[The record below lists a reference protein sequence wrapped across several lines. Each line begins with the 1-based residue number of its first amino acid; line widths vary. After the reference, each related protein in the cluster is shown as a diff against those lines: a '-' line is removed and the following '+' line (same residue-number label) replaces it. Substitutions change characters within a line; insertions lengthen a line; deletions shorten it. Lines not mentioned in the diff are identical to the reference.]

1 MSNIAVS
8 RKTPANRKGNKENA
22 QPGDGVK
29 SFIRRDFSKSTSAVS
44 VQCKSNRKQEILVRN
59 GVSKITSKIQDT
71 KSTSG
76 EVLKGKST
84 HKDGNGGAVCEVEQ
98 PARNRAI
105 LAEQIVK
112 NEKVVTDTTRA
123 PVAVASSKFAP
134 GLYKGK
140 IVESKIGSLWKSS
153 ATARGAGSKP
163 APPKTESQKVV
174 NLTKSRS
181 KSVADVPGRNLQK
194 SAPTT
199 SKSLLDG
206 RAQASKP
213 GPSGRLPGPRS
224 ARPPTS
230 STVPATLRP
239 TSSRNTTAAP
249 TKPKVAITDKKVKKP
264 PVTSTLSQ
272 YRCTETTEERRA
284 KLAVWL
290 ASKGKTLKRPAMT
303 STRTETKISASV
315 NPKASMKSQAHVK
328 GQQDDAKT
336 EPEPSLGQPKPEHA
350 AQEAPETVEMQPP
363 VKMNTSFGLENFDLD
378 LPAAQDGFDDVV
390 LNLCDVLEAMQT
402 PSKYQDELPQSTDMC
417 NIAEEEE
424 GATEDGCVKDVS
436 KNVDAKE
443 MLTDES
449 KKKVLMDEEVQCD
462 DSDMD
467 SVPQMGHAYV
477 VKYSIKTT
485 PYLQSV
491 KKTIEGEVQTSTS
504 RRKSNIKD
512 LKFLTPVRRSRR
524 IERKSSYL
532 PSSVLD
538 HDPCVSSL
546 AELVKLDDSLNAYVY
561 RKNSALTDDLPD
573 QVKL

>member
-1 MSNIAVS
+1 VDMIYRFPKMLMKASCSFTVTACLKPHQMHS
-8 RKTPANRKGNKENA
+8 CELKTYYLVRTDVP
-22 QPGDGVK
+22 
-29 SFIRRDFSKSTSAVS
+29 
-44 VQCKSNRKQEILVRN
+44 NRKQEILVRN

-363 VKMNTSFGLENFDLD
+363 V
-378 LPAAQDGFDDVV
+378 V

-402 PSKYQDELPQSTDMC
+402 PSKYQDGECSFIECKMQCSIKEQDEKKFLSTDMC